1 MRAATTNHPGNLVAE
16 ATSEQKA
23 SDSKEPK
30 SEPKD
35 TNPKEPK
42 TLIEQRREEFKKC
55 DVRYN
60 KVEIVRIK
68 VGETL
73 FHTTMQTLKDK
84 SDNLMYIDATLKLH
98 GDRFDGSLTNQLTEV
113 YLTYDRD
120 PKLFEY
126 ILNYLRCPET
136 WIWPEYKLRYNVRRE
151 AEFYGVEELV
161 KQFPSYTK
169 PAHELRSVLPS
180 FVMLFEVMNP
190 GTGIVKL
197 ALPVEVTRLLCEY
210 FAIHFQDSVK
220 TQLIKDGRAIFD
232 YGNVYGAIDNIIRL
246 LHHMG
251 YRVIATANPN
261 RTHTQYIFEAV

>member
-1 MRAATTNHPGNLVAE
+1 MRAATQITPGGLVAE
-16 ATSEQKA
+16 ATSEAKA
-23 SDSKEPK
+23 VALATSEPAQ
-30 SEPKD
+30 PKD

-60 KVEIVRIK
+60 KIEIVRIK

-151 AEFYGVEELV
+151 AEFYGVEGLV
-161 KQFPSYTK
+161 KLFPSYTK

-190 GTGIVKL
+190 GTVKL
-197 ALPVEVTRLLCEY
+197 ALPMEVSRLLCEY

-220 TQLIKDGRAIFD
+220 TQLTKDGRAIFD
-232 YGNVYGAIDNIIRL
+232 YGHVYGAIDNIIRL
-246 LHHMG
+246 LHAVG
-251 YRVIATANPN
+251 FRVIATANPN
-261 RTHTQYIFEAV
+261 KTHTQYIFEAV